1 VRSTRF
7 MRRPTACRNR
17 HPLCST
23 LNRSMGPVRTITLFA
38 PPPRPGGGSSSWAV
52 SAVVHAGACAWIF
65 YGLAHTPHMQNRTV
79 HQRFTV
85 RVLDVPMTKPQVLQ
99 YARSGSLVHPAVEPD
114 RHAARPTDTPAAS
127 ASAAASAAAQSPP
140 RLTSPST
147 PVMVAS
153 APPAPVA
160 PATERPAPALPAAIQ
175 LAQKKYQ
182 QQTLIQPDAPKDMIL
197 QHPAPVPLVMM
208 WTQQEPPKPAV
219 ASPPPKPV
227 IANLHSSIARPNRES
242 APAPINLSS
251 TTFHSAMPTLAPGTT
266 SPVVVRGP
274 EAVKQ
279 MPVAAA
285 QTNTP
290 PAPVRI
296 ISLSDRQQQEGPVA
310 VPLANA
316 SARPSASQ
324 SLTAGKAEGAGGTG
338 NANAGGRQQSAN
350 STTQNPG
357 SGQGSKAATSSQ
369 GTSAT
374 GAAGGGSDAAG
385 KAGPSAQAAGPGIGS
400 ENAAAVKRI
409 TLPKDGQFGVVVVGS
424 SLADQY
430 PETAAIWAGRLVY
443 TVYLHVGIGKS
454 WILQYSVPP
463 NTTAAASGARPDAP
477 WPYDIVV
484 PRLDA
489 ADYNSDALM
498 VHGFVNVSGKFERL
512 NMVLPPEFAQSKFVL
527 NALEQWQ
534 FRPARQNGQTVP
546 VEILLIIPEQEN

>member
-1 VRSTRF
+1 
-7 MRRPTACRNR
+7 
-17 HPLCST
+17 
-23 LNRSMGPVRTITLFA
+23 MGPARTITLFA
-38 PPPRPGGGSSSWAV
+38 PAPRPGGGSSSWAV
-52 SAVVHAGACAWIF
+52 SAVVHAGVCAWIF
-65 YGLAHTPHMQNRTV
+65 YGLAHTPHVQGRAV

-85 RVLDVPMTKPQVLQ
+85 RVLDVPMTKPEALQ
-99 YARSGSLVHPAVEPD
+99 YARPGSLVHPALAAD
-114 RHAARPTDTPAAS
+114 RHAARSADTPAAS
-127 ASAAASAAAQSPP
+127 TSAAAAPSAQSPP
-140 RLTSPST
+140 RLTAPAT
-147 PVMVAS
+147 P
-153 APPAPVA
+153 APPAPA
-160 PATERPAPALPAAIQ
+160 PPAAERPAPALPAAIQ
-175 LAQKKYQ
+175 LAQNRYQ
-182 QQTLIQPDAPKDMIL
+182 QQTLIQPDAPKDIIL
-197 QHPAPVPLVMM
+197 EHPAPVPLVMM
-208 WTQQEPPKPAV
+208 WAQQEPVKPTI

-227 IANLHSSIARPNRES
+227 IANLHSSIAKPNREP
-242 APAPINLSS
+242 APAPVNLSS
-251 TTFHSAMPTLAPGTT
+251 TPFHSAMPTLAPGTT

-274 EAVKQ
+274 DAAKQ

-290 PAPVRI
+290 AAPVRI

-316 SARPSASQ
+316 RARPSASQ

-338 NANAGGRQQSAN
+338 KANAGGKLQTAN
-350 STTQNPG
+350 AATQNTG
-357 SGQGSKAATSSQ
+357 AGQGSKATTPSQ
-369 GTSAT
+369 GT
-374 GAAGGGSDAAG
+374 GAASGANAGGDAAG
-385 KAGPSAQAAGPGIGS
+385 KAGPAAQASGPGIGS

-409 TLPKDGQFGVVVVGS
+409 ALPKDGQFGVVVVGS

-443 TVYLHVGIGKS
+443 TVYLHVGMGKS
-454 WILQYSVPP
+454 WILQYSLPA
-463 NTTAAASGARPDAP
+463 NTPAAASGVRPDAP

-489 ADYNSDALM
+489 GDYNSDALM

-512 NMVLPPEFAQSKFVL
+512 NIVLPPEFPQAKFVL